1 MFEAEDRLCCL
12 RQGGRLLERYVGEF
26 LELSNRVSWHDAAL
40 GACFQLGLDET
51 TIRCDLPVSDFP
63 LIELI
68 NLVLYLNGSDWE
80 VEECKSHNHPAS
92 PENCRAS
99 PIHPMP
105 GPSTY
110 LASGYGHPHSLVFP
124 RARKWASNSADLGG
138 ESTGPVINICLVSA
152 EIRPPSPGPSSQIRP
167 YPQPRKTIRGSSKP
181 AAVRGPR
188 KPAAIRGSF
197 TPAVRGPRKPAAV
210 RGSSSHAAVCG
221 QSRPAC
227 SEYGKPA
234 CSEYGKPACSEYGK
248 PACGSCGK
256 PAGRGSFQASDS
268 ALQSPLLN
276 SALQSPF
283 LDSALQSPFLDSTLQ
298 SGPKSPHFQ
307 SGPKSPRF
315 QSGPKSLRLQST
327 PLLSPRKFWGGG
339 VVGLQPEK
347 PGRGLGLGFHHGL
360 PSPRIRHGRLSSLT
374 RHGRPSSPL
383 RHGSRNGR
391 HPGGRL
397 SPGPWRPPERPP
409 PPHWML
415 YGAGTRLPEG
425 GRIVRDPSQFLSPPS
440 SVTSSDMHQIPVT
453 IIAIHP
459 SSDSP
464 HLSSAINSPHKSQL
478 LPVPSRP
485 VYRSLPRTN
494 KTQCAL
500 TCVYLPFSSPS
511 ILLRHPI

>member
-12 RQGGRLLERYVGEF
+12 RQGGPLLERYVGEF

-110 LASGYGHPHSLVFP
+110 LANGYGHPHSLVFP

-152 EIRPPSPGPSSQIRP
+152 EICPPSPGPSSQIRP

-181 AAVRGPR
+181 AAVRG
-188 KPAAIRGSF
+188 SF
-197 TPAVRGPRKPAAV
+197 TPAVRGPCKPAAV
-210 RGSSSHAAVCG
+210 RGSSSHATVCG
-221 QSRPAC
+221 QSRPA
-227 SEYGKPA
+227 G
-234 CSEYGKPACSEYGK
+234 SEYGKPACSEYGK

-268 ALQSPLLN
+268 ALKSPL
-276 SALQSPF
+276 
-283 LDSALQSPFLDSTLQ
+283 LDSALQSPFLDSAHQSPFLDSALQ
-298 SGPKSPHFQ
+298 SGPKSPC
-307 SGPKSPRF
+307 
-315 QSGPKSLRLQST
+315 LQST
-327 PLLSPRKFWGGG
+327 PMCPIEPLLSPRKFGGG
-339 VVGLQPEK
+339 SRAPAGEAGAGAGAAASEEVPSWPPES
-347 PGRGLGLGFHHGL
+347 PDPPWPAEL
-360 PSPRIRHGRLSSLT
+360 PDPPWPPELHDPPWPPELPAPPWVPERA
-374 RHGRPSSPL
+374 P
-383 RHGSRNGR
+383 
-391 HPGGRL
+391 
-397 SPGPWRPPERPP
+397 PWRLPERPP
-409 PPHWML
+409 
-415 YGAGTRLPEG
+415 LPTG
-425 GRIVRDPSQFLSPPS
+425 CCMARGRAFRRIVRDPSQFLSPPS

-453 IIAIHP
+453 IIANHL

-494 KTQCAL
+494 QTQCAL

-511 ILLRHPI
+511 ILLRHPV

>member
-124 RARKWASNSADLGG
+124 RACKWASNSADLGG

-188 KPAAIRGSF
+188 KPAAIRGLF

-221 QSRPAC
+221 QSR
-227 SEYGKPA
+227 PA

-276 SALQSPF
+276 SALQSPL
-283 LDSALQSPFLDSTLQ
+283 LDSALQSPFLDSALQ

-327 PLLSPRKFWGGG
+327 PLLSPRKFWGG
-339 VVGLQPEK
+339 VVGLQPER
-347 PGRGLGLGFHHGL
+347 PGRGLGPRPRRRFRHGL

-409 PPHWML
+409 PSPLDVVWCGDAPSGG
-415 YGAGTRLPEG
+415 GAYCQGSFS
-425 GRIVRDPSQFLSPPS
+425 V
-440 SVTSSDMHQIPVT
+440 SVTSVISHQ
-453 IIAIHP
+453 
-459 SSDSP
+459 
-464 HLSSAINSPHKSQL
+464 
-478 LPVPSRP
+478 
-485 VYRSLPRTN
+485 
-494 KTQCAL
+494 
-500 TCVYLPFSSPS
+500 
-511 ILLRHPI
+511 LRHAPDPCHHNC